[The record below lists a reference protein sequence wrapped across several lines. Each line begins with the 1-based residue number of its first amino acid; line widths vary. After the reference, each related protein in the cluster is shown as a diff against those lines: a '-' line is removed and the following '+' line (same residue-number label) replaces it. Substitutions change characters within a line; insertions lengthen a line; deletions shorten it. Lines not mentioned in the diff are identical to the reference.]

1 MNVQRVLASGM
12 EIGYKELGIGQ
23 SLPWHV
29 HDAPSLC
36 VVVGGQVKEQYG
48 LRVRDR
54 RRGDVVFQPQPLR
67 HRDLVTGSRLQILTL
82 ELRDSAMGALEDL
95 GLPRRDPV
103 FTTSSRAARLARL
116 AQAELPDDDPA
127 AELELMGFAY
137 ELLSIVL
144 RRPGDTG
151 PQPPR
156 WVRRLHDS
164 LRDEFRTTPT
174 LRELAAREGVSPYRL
189 SRAFRQHYGM
199 SIGAFLR
206 RVRVDHAME
215 LLAAP
220 DLPLVEVALSSG
232 FYDQSHLTNVFK
244 RHTGLTP
251 AIFRRRVTSGS
262 TPIDR

>member
-1 MNVQRVLASGM
+1 M

-29 HDAPSLC
+29 HDTPSLC
-36 VVVGGQVKEQYG
+36 VVFGGRVEEQYG
-48 LRVRDR
+48 PRVRDR
-54 RRGDVVFQPQPLR
+54 RRGDVVFQPEPLR
-67 HRDLVTGSRLQILTL
+67 HRDLVTGSKAQILTL
-82 ELRDSAMGALEDL
+82 ELRDSAMEALEDL

-103 FTTSSRAARLARL
+103 FMTSLRAARLARL

-144 RRPGDTG
+144 RRPDDTG
-151 PQPPR
+151 PQPPH
-156 WVRRLHDS
+156 WVSRVHDC
-164 LRDEFRTTPT
+164 LRVEFRSTPT
-174 LRELAAREGVSPYRL
+174 LGELAVREGVSPYRL

-206 RVRVDHAME
+206 RLRVDHAME
-215 LLAAP
+215 LLADP
-220 DLPLVEVALSSG
+220 DLPLVEVALDSG

-251 AIFRRRVTSGS
+251 ATFRRRVASGS
-262 TPIDR
+262 TPIGG